1 MIVFPLSSFNRYFG
15 NNPLQTLTKIRDE
28 SIENGNPELAKKQRE
43 ELGND
48 LIDLYKISKKFSDKI
63 ELVEGSIEDKLRNN
77 ELPESEVKNLFQ
89 WMDKNAKHPR
99 WMHIDGVSY
108 DEAYVKIF
116 HTSKSIDEF
125 KEKYLKL
132 QKKYFVDFNN
142 IDSSQKK
149 LQETS
154 EEDKEKPFKPI
165 QAQSSSE
172 TYKEDNTR
180 NELLRKLL
188 ETKFGKSD
196 ELEILFGMKFKGD
209 IGEFNKILSQIGL
222 NSSESKSI
230 DIKA

>member
-125 KEKYLKL
+125 KEKYLEL

-142 IDSSQKK
+142 IDSSQKI
-149 LQETS
+149 LQENL
-154 EEDKEKPFKPI
+154 EENKEKPFKPI
-165 QAQSSSE
+165 QA
-172 TYKEDNTR
+172 
-180 NELLRKLL
+180 
-188 ETKFGKSD
+188 
-196 ELEILFGMKFKGD
+196 
-209 IGEFNKILSQIGL
+209 
-222 NSSESKSI
+222 ESKSET
-230 DIKA
+230 